1 MDVSEQP
8 KPRTTDGTSHP
19 ADVGACATARG
30 GAHGAAAPPAGRAV
44 AGDRAVPELLACEP
58 AFAYVASL
66 SSPYDVWTLA
76 SDSPRI
82 LGRVEWSPVCEHDPM
97 EIQIA
102 WTVDV
107 IDGEA
112 LRKFVEHQAATELA
126 PHPLAKEAAR
136 ARSHDDVSALATV
149 AGRLL
154 THAEI
159 PGIMTRHV
167 QVSPSPL

>member
-1 MDVSEQP
+1 
-8 KPRTTDGTSHP
+8 
-19 ADVGACATARG
+19 
-30 GAHGAAAPPAGRAV
+30 
-44 AGDRAVPELLACEP
+44 
-58 AFAYVASL
+58 
-66 SSPYDVWTLA
+66 
-76 SDSPRI
+76 
-82 LGRVEWSPVCEHDPM
+82 M